1 MKHQPNAGMQSQE
14 SYTKMKHPK
23 QTNQQKHQKAQLETT
38 GKWFLLVNASSDTGI
53 TEYTF

>member
-14 SYTKMKHPK
+14 SYTKMQHPK